1 MSRELINIVEY
12 LALGEL
18 EHEIITHYAH
28 QNVFFEPE
36 ERQLVLQRILN
47 QMPPVYMW
55 LSSED
60 CPDLNQLTPTERQ
73 HLHQVVTHEIQEQ
86 AQRAAPPPCAQ
97 GNLMTEVFY

>member
-12 LALGEL
+12 LALGEV
-18 EHEIITHYAH
+18 EQEISTHYAH

-55 LSSED
+55 LSPED
-60 CPDLNQLTPTERQ
+60 CPDLTQLTPTERQ